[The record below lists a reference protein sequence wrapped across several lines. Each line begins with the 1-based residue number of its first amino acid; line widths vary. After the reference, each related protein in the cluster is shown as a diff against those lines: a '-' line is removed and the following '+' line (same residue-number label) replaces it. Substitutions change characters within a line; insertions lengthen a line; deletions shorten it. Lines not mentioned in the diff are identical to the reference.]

1 MFARDDKSGPKCGT
15 SAASDP
21 LRIKKRGLMF
31 EQGTYVIV
39 RAYQAGVVA
48 GEFQSIDGSQVVLK
62 NARRIYYWDGAAT
75 LHGLAIYGPSKPQ
88 NCKFPGK
95 VDKVAILDACEVIE
109 CSAKGRKAIEA
120 VPEWKQ

>member
-1 MFARDDKSGPKCGT
+1 
-15 SAASDP
+15 
-21 LRIKKRGLMF
+21 MF
-31 EQGTYVIV
+31 EVGTYVIV
-39 RAYQAGVVA
+39 RASQAGVVA
-48 GEFQSIDGSQVVLK
+48 GEFQSIEGSKVVLK

-75 LHGLAIYGPSKPQ
+75 LHGLAIHGPSKPQ

-109 CSAKGRKAIEA
+109 CSPKGREAIEA